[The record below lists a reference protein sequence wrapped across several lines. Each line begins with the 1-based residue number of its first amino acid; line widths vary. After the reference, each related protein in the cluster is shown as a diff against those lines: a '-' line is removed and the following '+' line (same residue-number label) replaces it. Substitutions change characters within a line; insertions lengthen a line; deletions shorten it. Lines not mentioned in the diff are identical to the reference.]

1 MAHWLIVGLGNPGER
16 YHSTRHNIGWMI
28 AEAFAEKKQVQF
40 KKGRGNWLE
49 AECAIK
55 GEKISLMLPETY
67 MNNSGQAVGEF
78 IRYYKIPSEHVIMLV
93 DEYNFPVGKMQM
105 KQGGSDGGHNGTS
118 SMIAHIGPAFWRFRF
133 GIDKQFGPGEMADYV
148 LSAFRH
154 DEIESRNAM
163 IERGVKALNMF
174 FTGNHAIALQHI
186 NSDKPL

>member
-118 SMIAHIGPAFWRFRF
+118 SMMAHIGPAFWRFRF

-174 FTGNHAIALQHI
+174 FTGNHARALQHI